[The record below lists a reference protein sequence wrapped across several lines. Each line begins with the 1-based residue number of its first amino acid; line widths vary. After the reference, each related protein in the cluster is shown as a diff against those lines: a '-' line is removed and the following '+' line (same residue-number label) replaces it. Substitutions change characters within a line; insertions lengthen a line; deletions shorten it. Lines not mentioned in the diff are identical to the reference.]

1 MRRLFIA
8 GFLQAVA
15 LAQPAGPPRENLL
28 SFHLEV
34 GSPEYIQKII
44 KFENAHGE
52 FIRDLLGCP
61 KHAVY
66 AEQCD
71 IHGSTINYAAFF
83 RASKLAPEI
92 YPYPRSK

>member
-1 MRRLFIA
+1 MRNLFIC

-15 LAQPAGPPRENLL
+15 LAQPAGPTRENVLPTH
-28 SFHLEV
+28 FEV
-34 GSPEYIQKII
+34 GSPEYIQKAI

-66 AEQCD
+66 AEECD
-71 IHGSTINYAAFF
+71 IHASTINYSAFL
-83 RASKLAPEI
+83 RASKLVDEV
-92 YPYPRSK
+92 YPRRR